1 MHTYLKKFISFL
13 LLSLLIGCATGTNP
27 NDPYENFNR
36 GVYQFNDTLDS
47 VILKPVSTG
56 YKAVAPEFAQKGVD
70 NFFNNIRDFIT
81 AVNDV
86 LQFEFNNALNDGQRV
101 ALNSTVGLLG
111 FIDVHSMGGGERRKE
126 DFGTTLASYGW
137 KSSNYL
143 VLPFL
148 GPSTLR
154 DGTGTAVDALFI
166 DPLGYINDVRLRNQ
180 LMVLRIIDSRASLL
194 DASSIL
200 DEASLDPYAFQ
211 RDAYLQYRN
220 TMINGE
226 DILIEYNEYLD
237 FVDSDETPKNSTS
250 VEKVSSVN

>member
-27 NDPYENFNR
+27 NDPYEKFNR

-81 AVNDV
+81 TVNDI
-86 LQFEFNNALNDGQRV
+86 LQFEFNNALNDGERV

-111 FIDVHSMGGGERRKE
+111 FVDVHSMSGGERRKE

-166 DPLGYINDVRLRNQ
+166 DPLGYINDVKLRNQ

-194 DASSIL
+194 DASNIL

-226 DILIEYNEYLD
+226 DMLIEYNEYLD
-237 FVDSDETPKNSTS
+237 FVDSDETPENSTS
-250 VEKVSSVN
+250 VERVSSAN

>member
-226 DILIEYNEYLD
+226 DMLIEYNEYLD
-237 FVDSDETPKNSTS
+237 FVDSDETPENSTS

>member
-13 LLSLLIGCATGTNP
+13 LLSLLIGCATGTSP
-27 NDPYENFNR
+27 NDPYEKFNR

-56 YKAVAPEFAQKGVD
+56 YKTVAPDFAQKGVD

-86 LQFEFNNALNDGQRV
+86 LQFEFNNALNDGERV

-111 FIDVHSMGGGERRKE
+111 FVDVHSMSGGERRKE

-226 DILIEYNEYLD
+226 DLLIEYNKYLD
-237 FVDSDETPKNSTS
+237 FVDSDETPENSTS
-250 VEKVSSVN
+250 VERVSSAN

>member
-226 DILIEYNEYLD
+226 DMLIEYNEYLD
-237 FVDSDETPKNSTS
+237 FVDSDETPENSTS
-250 VEKVSSVN
+250 AERVSSVN

>member
-13 LLSLLIGCATGTNP
+13 LLSLLIGCATGTSP
-27 NDPYENFNR
+27 NDPYEKFNR

-47 VILKPVSTG
+47 VILKPVATG
-56 YKAVAPEFAQKGVD
+56 YKTVAPEFAQKGVD

-81 AVNDV
+81 VVNDV
-86 LQFEFNNALNDGQRV
+86 LQFEFNNALNDGERV

-111 FIDVHSMGGGERRKE
+111 FVDVHSMSGGERRKE

-166 DPLGYINDVRLRNQ
+166 DPLGYINDVKLRNQ

-194 DASSIL
+194 DASNIL

-220 TMINGE
+220 TMIDGE
-226 DILIEYNEYLD
+226 DRLIEYNEYLD
-237 FVDSDETPKNSTS
+237 FVDSDETPENSTS
-250 VEKVSSVN
+250 VEKVSSAN

>member
-86 LQFEFNNALNDGQRV
+86 LQFEFNNALNDGHRV

-111 FIDVHSMGGGERRKE
+111 FVDVHSMSGGERRKE

-226 DILIEYNEYLD
+226 DMLIEYNEYLD
-237 FVDSDETPKNSTS
+237 FVDSDETPENSTS

>member
-13 LLSLLIGCATGTNP
+13 LLSLLIGCATGTSP
-27 NDPYENFNR
+27 NDPYEKFNR

-47 VILKPVSTG
+47 VILKPVATG
-56 YKAVAPEFAQKGVD
+56 YKTVAPEFAQKGVD

-226 DILIEYNEYLD
+226 DLLIEYNKYLD
-237 FVDSDETPKNSTS
+237 FVDSDETPENSTS
-250 VEKVSSVN
+250 VERVSSAN

>member
-237 FVDSDETPKNSTS
+237 FVDSDETPENSTS
-250 VEKVSSVN
+250 VERVSSAN

>member
-13 LLSLLIGCATGTNP
+13 LLSLLIGCATGTSP
-27 NDPYENFNR
+27 NDPYEKFNR

-47 VILKPVSTG
+47 VILKPVATG
-56 YKAVAPEFAQKGVD
+56 YKTVAPEFAQKGVD

-237 FVDSDETPKNSTS
+237 FVDSDETPENSTS

>member
-154 DGTGTAVDALFI
+154 DVTGTAVDALFI

-237 FVDSDETPKNSTS
+237 FVDSDETPENSTS
-250 VEKVSSVN
+250 AERVSSVN